1 VHIEFG
7 LWFGFEQKLFVC
19 PCKRRRHVHRGISL
33 PDTIEHVEDIRHS
46 GEQRGWIHWHNVES
60 SV

>member
-7 LWFGFEQKLFVC
+7 RWFGFEQKLFVC

-46 GEQRGWIHWHNVES
+46 GEQRG
-60 SV
+60 